1 MTQPQPEQGKPV
13 PEYGGD
19 SLPAIPDVLFRL
31 GRFFVRAKPLALVP
45 RFEICRLDAGPS
57 VTVIE
62 ERFSLGM
69 ATARCAALARSDV
82 VQGGD

>member
-1 MTQPQPEQGKPV
+1 MTQRQPEQGKPV

-19 SLPAIPDVLFRL
+19 SLPAIPGVLFRL
-31 GRFFVRAKPLALVP
+31 GSYFVRAKSLALVP

-62 ERFSLGM
+62 ERLSLSM
-69 ATARCAALARSDV
+69 ATARCAAIAQNDV
-82 VQGGD
+82 GQGGD